1 MEIKW
6 TELSSLNDWALT
18 LKRMLG
24 EAEKAIKADDRTA
37 KENTKKLLL
46 EFSRRAP
53 FKLRETAVNASIDL
67 SNSIIDDAIEAIAG
81 RNEDL
86 LKLVGEIKDTTSDVK
101 NAEELISF
109 QVKRIMEGLDYMG
122 KTVVIL
128 QEVQKD
134 LGDKNADLSNKV
146 KSVLDSVQQLHTV
159 AKSFKAEVV
168 NAKPA

>member
-18 LKRMLG
+18 LKKMLG

-81 RNEDL
+81 RNEEL

-101 NAEELISF
+101 NTEDLISF

-134 LGDKNADLSNKV
+134 LGDRNADLADKV
-146 KSVLDSVQQLHTV
+146 KSVLDSVQQLQTL

>member
-24 EAEKAIKADDRTA
+24 EAEKAIKADNRTA

-81 RNEDL
+81 RNEEL

>member
-81 RNEDL
+81 RNEEL